1 MISLN
6 PYSFKFRTLII
17 LALSVFVI
25 YCPKL
30 ALANVEAEEASK
42 ELGRMLQQ
50 SQTYSDSQILNKA
63 SEIMEKF
70 PESDQA
76 EFAKHIYEVI
86 SSKVTPT
93 IPKEPTA
100 EELEDRARAN
110 LILFYEDPISLSK
123 VFAHSSHQGRSDSIH
138 LRMTESSN
146 GKKLFTV
153 TFKSITNSWIFFH
166 SVDVRCGEK
175 VFTFNFKGS
184 EIYRTVIDSR
194 NVLETASLPAK
205 GKALAM
211 LDCLKANPKQ
221 KIIRFSGKELATEN
235 ISGTEIESI
244 QDMLLIKRLVETRKF

>member
-1 MISLN
+1 MISHNL
-6 PYSFKFRTLII
+6 YRFKFRTLII
-17 LALSVFVI
+17 LALSAFAL
-25 YCPKL
+25 YSPKL
-30 ALANVEAEEASK
+30 ALANEGPKEASE

-70 PESDQA
+70 PDSDQA

-86 SSKVTPT
+86 STKVTPT

-100 EELEDRARAN
+100 EELEDRARTN
-110 LILFYEDPISLSK
+110 LILFYEDPINLSK

-138 LRMTESSN
+138 LRMTEVSN
-146 GKKLFTV
+146 GEKLFTV
-153 TFKSITNSWIFFH
+153 TFKSVTNSWIFFQ
-166 SVDVRCGEK
+166 SVDIRCGQK
-175 VFTFNFKGS
+175 LFTFNFKSS

-194 NVLETASLPAK
+194 NVLETATLPAK

-211 LDCLKANPKQ
+211 LECLKANPKQ
-221 KIIRFSGKELATEN
+221 KIIRFSGKDLATQN